1 MIRVADAT
9 HIFSRDEVYTT
20 MTSHWAED
28 QLHRQ
33 AKKEGYRSRAA
44 FKLKEIQKRHHIIRK
59 SDIVVDL
66 GAAPG
71 SWLQVVRTLTEGRIV
86 GIDLNPILPLE
97 GVETMVGDFS
107 QSELQDR
114 LIDDLGPVSV
124 VLCDAA
130 PHLTGHRNFDQ
141 AVATAL
147 GNDALKCAER
157 LLKKGGNFVIKGF
170 QGDMFE
176 DFLADVKR
184 HFMIVHLFR
193 PRSTRRGS
201 AEIYLI
207 GKNFKG

>member
-1 MIRVADAT
+1 
-9 HIFSRDEVYTT
+9 
-20 MTSHWAED
+20 MTSRWAED
-28 QLHRQ
+28 ALHRQ

-44 FKLKEIQKRHHIIRK
+44 YKLKEIQKRHHIIRK

-71 SWLQVVRTLTEGRIV
+71 SWLQVVRSLTEGRVV
-86 GIDLNPILPLE
+86 GIDLNPILPIE
-97 GVETMVGDFS
+97 GVDTLVGDFS
-107 QSELQDR
+107 RPEIQER
-114 LIDDLGPVSV
+114 LIEELGPVSV

-130 PHLTGHRNFDQ
+130 PHLTGHRSYDQ

-147 GNDALKCAER
+147 GDDALTCAGR
-157 LLKKGGNFVIKGF
+157 LLKKGGNLVIKGF
-170 QGDMFE
+170 QGDMFD
-176 DFLADVKR
+176 DFLAEVKQ

-193 PRSTRRGS
+193 PQSTRRGS